1 MINSTFICFS
11 RKILKAVININITQ
25 RAPPTIIKQL
35 LLIERKKDTVIQ
47 DFHLCKIRVQKRK
60 KKLIYNKYF

>member
-11 RKILKAVININITQ
+11 RKILKAVINIHITQ

-35 LLIERKKDTVIQ
+35 LLMERKKDTAIQ
-47 DFHLCKIRVQKRK
+47 DFHLCKIRVQKR
-60 KKLIYNKYF
+60 NKN